1 MPIVIKSPSEIEKM
15 AAAGR
20 IVARVHQRM
29 LEMVEPGITRIE
41 LDAAAHAL
49 ITDAGGHP
57 SFLGHHGFPAS
68 ICASVNH
75 ELVHGIPNDHPL
87 QNGDVLSIDVGVLLD
102 GYHGD
107 AAVTYL
113 VGECSEQDRELVDA
127 TRGSFY
133 AGVEQV
139 RAGARLG
146 DVSAAIGAYVDARG
160 FGLIREYGGHG
171 IGRKLW
177 EEPHIPNHG
186 TPGTGPRLRAGMTLA
201 IEPMLSAGDPET
213 MVLVDEWTV
222 VMVDGKHSAHYE
234 HTVLVTEDG
243 HRLLTIDT

>member
-1 MPIVIKSPSEIEKM
+1 MPIVIKSPAEIEKM
-15 AAAGR
+15 ADAGR
-20 IVARVHQRM
+20 IVARVHQVM
-29 LEMVEPGITRIE
+29 LEMVKPGVTTIE
-41 LDAAAHAL
+41 LDAAAHAV
-49 ITDAGGHP
+49 ITEAGGHP

-68 ICASVNH
+68 ICASVNE
-75 ELVHGIPNDHPL
+75 ELVHGIPNNRPL
-87 QNGDVLSIDVGVLLD
+87 VEGDVLAIDVGVLLN

-113 VGECSEQDRELVDA
+113 VGVCSQVDRDLVDA
-127 TRGSFY
+127 TRGSFF
-133 AGVEQV
+133 AGLEQV
-139 RAGARLG
+139 RDGARLG
-146 DVSAAIGAYVDARG
+146 DVSAAIEAYVNERG

-186 TPGTGPRLRAGMTLA
+186 TAGVGPRLRAGMTLA

-213 MVLVDEWTV
+213 KVLEDAWTV
-222 VMVDGKHSAHYE
+222 VMADGKKSAHYE

-243 HRLLTIDT
+243 HRLLTMDV